1 VSLSRKRPPADAATI
16 DGEVPF
22 HDVDPLHIVWHGH
35 YYKYFEVA
43 RTKLLRRHRIDGIDL
58 LDLGF
63 RLVVTHGECRHVA
76 ALTYGDRY
84 RVKAWF
90 LDTEHRLHVA
100 YEVWNVTK
108 DQRAARAR
116 TELAFT
122 DAEGNLLLETP
133 KVIRQRIRETPAAS
147 ERP

>member
-1 VSLSRKRPPADAATI
+1 MLHDRPYGADFA
-16 DGEVPF
+16 EV
-22 HDVDPLHIVWHGH
+22 
-35 YYKYFEVA
+35 
-43 RTKLLRRHRIDGIDL
+43 RHLQVENTNDIDGIDL

-100 YEVWNVTK
+100 YEVWNGTK

>member
-1 VSLSRKRPPADAATI
+1 M
-16 DGEVPF
+16 
-22 HDVDPLHIVWHGH
+22 
-35 YYKYFEVA
+35 
-43 RTKLLRRHRIDGIDL
+43 
-58 LDLGF
+58 
-63 RLVVTHGECRHVA
+63 
-76 ALTYGDRY
+76 
-84 RVKAWF
+84 
-90 LDTEHRLHVA
+90 
-100 YEVWNVTK
+100 TK